1 MSYCLIYQVIDTRS
15 IVRSRGALTRG
26 RHVSCRRATGPQL
39 VTMGTRLICRPMP
52 LESTIKRRPYLGR
65 WGRRQGQEADFVVY
79 GILWEPGNMAM
90 F

>member
-39 VTMGTRLICRPMP
+39 DHNGH
-52 LESTIKRRPYLGR
+52 
-65 WGRRQGQEADFVVY
+65 QAD
-79 GILWEPGNMAM
+79 LSPDAT
-90 F
+90 